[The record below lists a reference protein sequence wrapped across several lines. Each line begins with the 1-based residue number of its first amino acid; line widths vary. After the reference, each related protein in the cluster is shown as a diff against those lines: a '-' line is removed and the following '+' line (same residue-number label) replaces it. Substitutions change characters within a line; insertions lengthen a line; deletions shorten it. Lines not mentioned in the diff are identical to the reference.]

1 MCVYSTAWIFCFT
14 LQKLNAN
21 AVLGILFIAVSVDL
35 VKVIV
40 ACVKMSH
47 RHPLQEFT
55 VKTYPST
62 LFPDPGNNVFLNV
75 GHSPA
80 YDGSD
85 DVTNLVCNSLGV
97 HE

>member
-1 MCVYSTAWIFCFT
+1 MFMLCFAFC
-14 LQKLNAN
+14 L
-21 AVLGILFIAVSVDL
+21 SVDL

-75 GHSPA
+75 GHSPV
-80 YDGSD
+80 YDGSY
-85 DVTNLVCNSLGV
+85 DVRNLGYNSLGV
-97 HE
+97 QE